1 MSLSEN
7 AGTQTGFATVVATEG
22 RGLNPK
28 ELSDLTIAKV
38 IRISSTANPV
48 IKQQAEAFKEQ
59 LEAILVRAFKQAQM
73 SERTTL
79 YNLFKNQ
86 GHEDMA
92 EIIKRL

>member
-1 MSLSEN
+1 MSLSER
-7 AGTQTGFATVVATEG
+7 AGTQTGFAKVVATEG

-28 ELSDLTIAKV
+28 ELTDLTIGKI
-38 IRISSTANPV
+38 IRISDTANPV
-48 IKQQAEAFKEQ
+48 IKQQAEVFRDQ
-59 LEAILVRAFKQAQM
+59 LEAILMRAFRQAQM

>member
-1 MSLSEN
+1 MSLSER
-7 AGTQTGFATVVATEG
+7 AGIDGGFAKVVATQG
-22 RGLNPK
+22 RGHNPE
-28 ELSDLTIAKV
+28 ELTDLTIDRI
-38 IRISSTANPV
+38 IRISDGANPV
-48 IKQQAEAFKEQ
+48 IRQQAEVFKDQLRLILLQAFRK
-59 LEAILVRAFKQAQM
+59 AQM